1 MYYTIT
7 SDQFSDRVCIKHR
20 ICYLFITRRHLDMAI
35 LFVTS
40 GSSKIPFC
48 CNSAIHH
55 IRDTL
60 TTWNLESIGIGAVS
74 LSWKTH
80 LVLLPNRQGLDGDF
94 IFNFQTKFSWLNI
107 CFFLAS
113 SLVNRSDI
121 WKKIFIWKF
130 YIYIQNYYF
139 SLWIWDN

>member
-20 ICYLFITRRHLDMAI
+20 ICYLFISRRHLDMAI

-48 CNSAIHH
+48 RNSSHPGYF
-55 IRDTL
+55 DYVKY
-60 TTWNLESIGIGAVS
+60 LESIGIGAVS